1 MGRQIQFNFQNFVN
15 KTAVQ
20 DGKLFVT
27 QSKLKNKK
35 FLETDDLLS
44 VFPEKNEFDFGC
56 GSYWHCA

>member
-20 DGKLFVT
+20 VGKLFVT

-35 FLETDDLLS
+35 FLETDDLHFQKKMNLILG
-44 VFPEKNEFDFGC
+44 VALTDTVPK
-56 GSYWHCA
+56 